1 MDADL
6 ILRWMSETGAGSI
19 GDLRD
24 KLAWLAHTEDTPAS
38 RTATGRWLRDISAL
52 GHAEA
57 DWYADRW
64 SAALP
69 VVTPLPC
76 SDGTAVLAG
85 SRRTG
90 LVERLEQADVSVT
103 TYLPTAMAGSLPV
116 PAAVFVQY
124 DDLDGLRAAAIEAGL
139 TYCAC
144 AARKLAER
152 LPPLHLGG
160 EAPPPAYGNPTLQRF
175 NYDELAFRPSG
186 GDCDGLYRVRLH
198 GALRHLYRQNGT
210 WHNCELATGVFIDY
224 ARSGG
229 VSVIRFQQERDYPG
243 GPVGSVFIDGGA
255 PLPALHAR
263 ALTLCSGLPPC
274 FSETAR
280 TTSYANI
287 PATVASAVAK
297 SLQQRL
303 QPCCR

>member
-38 RTATGRWLRDISAL
+38 RAATGRWLRDISAL

-57 DWYADRW
+57 DWHADRW
-64 SAALP
+64 SVAFP

-76 SDGTAVLAG
+76 SDGIAVLAG

-103 TYLPTAMAGSLPV
+103 TYVPTAVAGSLRV
-116 PAAVFVQY
+116 PTVVFVQY
-124 DDLDGLRAAAIEAGL
+124 DELDLLEAAAIEAGL
-139 TYCAC
+139 SYCAC
-144 AARKLAER
+144 AARKLAEH
-152 LPPLHLGG
+152 LPPLRLGS
-160 EAPPPAYGNPTLQRF
+160 EAPPPAYGNLTLQHF
-175 NYDELAFRPSG
+175 HHDEIAFRPSG
-186 GDCDGLYRVRLH
+186 SDRDGLYRIRLH
-198 GALRHLYRQNGT
+198 GVFRHLYRLNGT
-210 WHNCELATGVFIDY
+210 WHNAELATGIFIDY
-224 ARSGG
+224 ARSG

-255 PLPALHAR
+255 PLPTLHAR

-274 FSETAR
+274 FSQTAR

-287 PATVASAVAK
+287 PATVASAVAR

-303 QPCCR
+303 QSC